1 MHKLKLM
8 TVASLLLL
16 FTSTAIAHVG
26 MGVAGGFSS
35 GIMHPMMGWDHILV
49 MVAVGLWG
57 ALLGSPA
64 IWTLPIVFPLLMA
77 LGGALGFL
85 GVPLPAVEIGIAT
98 SAVVLGALVALT
110 SRPPLW
116 VAAIVVGAFAIFHGH
131 AHGTELPNAANPLA
145 YSIGFVLATGLLHLC
160 GITMGLLVRWPAGT
174 IAVRAGGG
182 AIAVAGMAFLTG
194 AL

>member
-1 MHKLKLM
+1 
-8 TVASLLLL
+8 
-16 FTSTAIAHVG
+16 
-26 MGVAGGFSS
+26 
-35 GIMHPMMGWDHILV
+35 
-49 MVAVGLWG
+49 
-57 ALLGSPA
+57 
-64 IWTLPIVFPLLMA
+64 MA

-85 GVPLPAVEIGIAT
+85 DVPLPAVEIGIAT
-98 SAVVLGALVALT
+98 SAVVLGALVAMT

-116 VAAIVVGAFAIFHGH
+116 IAAIVVGAFAIFHGH

-160 GITMGLLVRWPAGT
+160 GITMGLLVRWPVGK

-182 AIAVAGMAFLTG
+182 AIAVAGMAFLSG